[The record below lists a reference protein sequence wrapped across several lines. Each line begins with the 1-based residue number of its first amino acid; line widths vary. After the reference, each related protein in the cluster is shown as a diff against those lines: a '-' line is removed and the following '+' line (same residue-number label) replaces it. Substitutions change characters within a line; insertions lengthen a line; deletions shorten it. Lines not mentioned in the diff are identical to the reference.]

1 MPPAGIGAVERARLR
16 LRTSTG
22 RTAVL
27 VPVVARLA
35 VQALGA
41 MANLTLAVMAPAAAP
56 AFGIEPSWIGFYS
69 GVMYIGAVASTLVSG
84 GFVARWGPIR
94 VCQAALLLSGAGL
107 ALLPTESFWMLGPSA
122 LLVGIG
128 YGPMTPASSH
138 ILARKS
144 PPQHM
149 SLIFS
154 IKQTGVPAGYALAGA
169 LLPAV
174 VVTLGWQAAAWTA
187 AGLCWAL
194 SAVLQIWRE
203 AYGEIGRA
211 HV

>member
-1 MPPAGIGAVERARLR
+1 
-16 LRTSTG
+16 
-22 RTAVL
+22 
-27 VPVVARLA
+27 
-35 VQALGA
+35 
-41 MANLTLAVMAPAAAP
+41 
-56 AFGIEPSWIGFYS
+56 
-69 GVMYIGAVASTLVSG
+69 MYGGAVASTRGSG
-84 GFVARWGPIR
+84 GFVARGGPIR

-154 IKQTGVPAGYALAGA
+154 IKQPGVPAGYALRSEERRVGKGCVSPVRFRW
-169 LLPAV
+169 L
-174 VVTLGWQAAAWTA
+174 T
-187 AGLCWAL
+187 
-194 SAVLQIWRE
+194 
-203 AYGEIGRA
+203 Y
-211 HV
+211 H